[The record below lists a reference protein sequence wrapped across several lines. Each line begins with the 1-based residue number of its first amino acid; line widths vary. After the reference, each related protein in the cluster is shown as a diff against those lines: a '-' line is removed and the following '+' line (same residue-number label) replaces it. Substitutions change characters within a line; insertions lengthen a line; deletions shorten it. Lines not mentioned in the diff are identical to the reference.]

1 MIVDWYRPIWGQ
13 TSAKPCPHENNAK
26 LSGYSDD
33 WSGTALRVSTRLWRE
48 SAILGACA
56 CALGLGV
63 WIGSQSSWFIDRAA
77 PIANGLVFENPRP
90 ISTFRLIDFDQGT
103 FSVDQLKG
111 RWSFIYFGYSTCG
124 QVCTETLTELKHLIL
139 ALSSLDNA
147 QPIQVV
153 FVTVDPGRDSA
164 SRLKTYLREFDST
177 FIGIT
182 GDINTLAFFAAELAA
197 PFTLGPDAGESYTLD
212 HSNSIMLINPSAAL
226 QAVLAPPHD
235 AQRLQ
240 ADFGAIVRWRQTSR

>member
-90 ISTFRLIDFDQGT
+90 ISTFRLIDFDKGT
-103 FSVDQLKG
+103 FSVAQLKD
-111 RWSFIYFGYSTCG
+111 RWSFIYFGYSACG
-124 QVCTETLTELKHLIL
+124 QVCTETLTELKRLIL

-147 QPIQVV
+147 LPIQVV

-197 PFTLGPDAGESYTLD
+197 PFTLGPDAGESYALD

-240 ADFGAIVRWRQTSR
+240 ADFGAIVRWWQTSR

>member
-33 WSGTALRVSTRLWRE
+33 WSGTALRVSTRFWRE

-103 FSVDQLKG
+103 FSVDQLKD
-111 RWSFIYFGYSTCG
+111 RWSFIYFGYSACG
-124 QVCTETLTELKHLIL
+124 QVCTETLIELKRLIL

-147 QPIQVV
+147 LPIQVV
-153 FVTVDPGRDSA
+153 FVTVDPDRDSA

-197 PFTLGPDAGESYTLD
+197 PFTLDPDAGESNAMD

-240 ADFGAIVRWRQTSR
+240 ADFGAIVRWWQTSR

>member
-33 WSGTALRVSTRLWRE
+33 WSGTALRVSTRFWRE

-90 ISTFRLIDFDQGT
+90 ISTFQLIDFDQGT

-124 QVCTETLTELKHLIL
+124 QVCTETLTELKRLIL

-147 QPIQVV
+147 LPIQVV

-197 PFTLGPDAGESYTLD
+197 PFTLGPDAGESYALD

-240 ADFGAIVRWRQTSR
+240 ADFGAIVRWWQTSR

>member
-1 MIVDWYRPIWGQ
+1 M
-13 TSAKPCPHENNAK
+13 
-26 LSGYSDD
+26 
-33 WSGTALRVSTRLWRE
+33 
-48 SAILGACA
+48 
-56 CALGLGV
+56 
-63 WIGSQSSWFIDRAA
+63 
-77 PIANGLVFENPRP
+77 ANGLVFENPRP
-90 ISTFRLIDFDQGT
+90 ISTFRLIDFDQGA
-103 FSVDQLKG
+103 FSVDQLKD
-111 RWSFIYFGYSTCG
+111 RWSFIYFGYSACG
-124 QVCTETLTELKHLIL
+124 QVCTETLTELKRLIL

-147 QPIQVV
+147 LPIQVV
-153 FVTVDPGRDSA
+153 FVTVDPGRDST

-197 PFTLGPDAGESYTLD
+197 PFTLGPDAGESYALD

-240 ADFGAIVRWRQTSR
+240 ADFGAIVRWWQTSR

>member
-33 WSGTALRVSTRLWRE
+33 WSGTALRVSTRFWRE

-124 QVCTETLTELKHLIL
+124 QVCTETLIELKRLIL

-147 QPIQVV
+147 LPIQVV

-197 PFTLGPDAGESYTLD
+197 PFTLGPDAGESYALD

-240 ADFGAIVRWRQTSR
+240 ADFGAIVRWWQTSR

>member
-33 WSGTALRVSTRLWRE
+33 WSGTALRVSTRFWRE

-77 PIANGLVFENPRP
+77 PIANGVVFENPRP
-90 ISTFRLIDFDQGT
+90 ISTFQLIDFDQGT

-124 QVCTETLTELKHLIL
+124 QVCTETLTELKRLIL

-147 QPIQVV
+147 LPIQVV

-197 PFTLGPDAGESYTLD
+197 PFTLGPDAGESYALD

-240 ADFGAIVRWRQTSR
+240 ADFGAIVRWWQTSR

>member
-1 MIVDWYRPIWGQ
+1 M
-13 TSAKPCPHENNAK
+13 
-26 LSGYSDD
+26 
-33 WSGTALRVSTRLWRE
+33 
-48 SAILGACA
+48 GACA

-90 ISTFRLIDFDQGT
+90 ISTFRLIDFDQGA
-103 FSVDQLKG
+103 FSVDQLKD
-111 RWSFIYFGYSTCG
+111 RWSFIYFGYSACG
-124 QVCTETLTELKHLIL
+124 QVCTETLTELKRLIL
-139 ALSSLDNA
+139 ALSSLDNTL
-147 QPIQVV
+147 PIQVV

-177 FIGIT
+177 SIGIT

-197 PFTLGPDAGESYTLD
+197 PFTLGPDAGESYALD

-235 AQRLQ
+235 TQRLQ
-240 ADFGAIVRWRQTSR
+240 ADFGAIVRWWQTSR

>member
-1 MIVDWYRPIWGQ
+1 M
-13 TSAKPCPHENNAK
+13 
-26 LSGYSDD
+26 
-33 WSGTALRVSTRLWRE
+33 RVSARFWRE

-63 WIGSQSSWFIDRAA
+63 WVGSQSSWFIDRAA
-77 PIANGLVFENPRP
+77 PTANGLVFENPRP
-90 ISTFRLIDFDQGT
+90 ISTFQLIDFDEGT
-103 FSVDQLKG
+103 FSVDRLTD
-111 RWSFIYFGYSTCG
+111 RWSFVYFGYSTCG
-124 QVCTETLTELKHLIL
+124 QICTETLTELQHLIL
-139 ALSSLDNA
+139 ALASQDNA

-153 FVTVDPGRDSA
+153 FVTVDPGRDLA

-182 GDINTLAFFAAELAA
+182 GDIDTLAFFAAELAA
-197 PFTLGPDAGESYTLD
+197 PFTLDAGESNALN

-240 ADFGAIVRWRQTSR
+240 ADFGAIVRWWQTSR